1 MTFLANK
8 KMAEKFDQDALNFLM
23 EDNKVNNE
31 KFNEFHKK
39 MFNEMVFLTCDL
51 LQKKGER
58 RKNDEFNKRNNG
70 RKNRTIRKLLKEMIF
85 LVMV

>member
-1 MTFLANK
+1 
-8 KMAEKFDQDALNFLM
+8 MAEKFDQDALNFLM

-51 LQKKGER
+51 LQKKG
-58 RKNDEFNKRNNG
+58 NKEKMTNL
-70 RKNRTIRKLLKEMIF
+70 TKEIMEEKIE
-85 LVMV
+85 LSGSY

>member
-1 MTFLANK
+1 
-8 KMAEKFDQDALNFLM
+8 MAEKFDQDALNFLM

-51 LQKKGER
+51 LQKKGNEE
-58 RKNDEFNKRNNG
+58 KMTNL
-70 RKNRTIRKLLKEMIF
+70 TKEIMEEKIE
-85 LVMV
+85 LSGSY